1 MTPDRTNKGPRK
13 QAFGPYKRT
22 YLGFLRSIHE
32 TQLVSAV
39 AELSLRDF
47 PNGLPSSAASEIRE
61 AFTKMRSALLSAA
74 SRAEAGETAAPD
86 GGALRAA
93 VRTGT
98 KGTRQRSDPEA
109 GEIAIDALY
118 LMLAMELTKKNPPVR
133 DIGRQFQILTR
144 HQAVAM
150 LYAHVDAFFGDTL
163 RVICRARPEVLRT
176 GRQLAWDAALSCGS
190 MEDLESA
197 LSEQFTYEFG
207 WKTLADRMK
216 FFRDKFGMD
225 IVVDVVQL
233 ELLTLFE
240 QRRHLIIHNGGVATA
255 KYIAETGDAHAEVG
269 RQIPVS
275 RDEVREL
282 GRAVMMFGSE
292 LCSTVAVK
300 FLGAKS
306 SDLTQVWRAEKDK
319 KASRH

>member
-1 MTPDRTNKGPRK
+1 
-13 QAFGPYKRT
+13 
-22 YLGFLRSIHE
+22 
-32 TQLVSAV
+32 
-39 AELSLRDF
+39 
-47 PNGLPSSAASEIRE
+47 
-61 AFTKMRSALLSAA
+61 
-74 SRAEAGETAAPD
+74 
-86 GGALRAA
+86 
-93 VRTGT
+93 
-98 KGTRQRSDPEA
+98 
-109 GEIAIDALY
+109 
-118 LMLAMELTKKNPPVR
+118 
-133 DIGRQFQILTR
+133 
-144 HQAVAM
+144 
-150 LYAHVDAFFGDTL
+150 
-163 RVICRARPEVLRT
+163 
-176 GRQLAWDAALSCGS
+176 